1 MVRIPCFRCSGP
13 GSTPC
18 QGTEILQ
25 ASWRGQNF
33 KIYIFFGGLV
43 VRIPDFKLPGP
54 RFNP

>member
-13 GSTPC
+13 GSTPR